1 MCGCAFPTKRTVVRG
16 KRMKEEKSFAG
27 FVRKKCVTKLSKHF
41 SYFLKLTVGRV
52 PEQSRRACRL
62 VAQPQPL
69 LLFVLSVACATRWQ
83 MLSQK
88 MKILLFFCHVKKNT
102 YFCKTP
108 KGGNLNMIITSGGH
122 RMAVNVKAE
131 RVWDSSPRMLIP
143 VLMPSSSFFET
154 VKMTLYG
161 RKLTLLQ

>member
-1 MCGCAFPTKRTVVRG
+1 MRSGFQLTTLKCKFGVANLRFRENSRDSWLKKTEIAVWAWWPDPSVFIGRQFRSIMRQLFCGHAA
-16 KRMKEEKSFAG
+16 EE
-27 FVRKKCVTKLSKHF
+27 RKKKTIVFFARKFYC
-41 SYFLKLTVGRV
+41 
-52 PEQSRRACRL
+52 
-62 VAQPQPL
+62 
-69 LLFVLSVACATRWQ
+69 
-83 MLSQK
+83 
-88 MKILLFFCHVKKNT
+88 FFCCVEKNT

-131 RVWDSSPRMLIP
+131 RVGLSFPRMLIP

>member
-16 KRMKEEKSFAG
+16 NKIRKGKCFEG
-27 FVRKKCVTKLSKHF
+27 FVRNRFTKLSKHF

-69 LLFVLSVACATRWQ
+69 LLPFYPWLAPLDGKCCHKKW
-83 MLSQK
+83 K
-88 MKILLFFCHVKKNT
+88 FYCFFCHVEKNT

-108 KGGNLNMIITSGGH
+108 KGGNLIMIITSGRH

-131 RVWDSSPRMLIP
+131 RVGLSFQGLLCP
-143 VLMPSSSFFET
+143 VLMPSSFFFET